1 MKTSHP
7 CYHRK
12 MRVRKGLGLGN
23 LDGGMKQGEWRV
35 GFAEAGDEWEASG
48 TASPVLP

>member
-1 MKTSHP
+1 MSMREVKTSHP

-35 GFAEAGDEWEASG
+35 GVRRGWG
-48 TASPVLP
+48 